1 MTRRLLK
8 QSVLTGAGDSCS
20 ASESTAGWI
29 SKLFAGERGQPQLHC
44 RAIDSGSQAGM
55 PDGLLSGM
63 LGGASVDKSLL
74 MEGSLD
80 ASLMGHFGEMV
91 KPPSLEA
98 REIDPM
104 LLGVDSLA
112 LPKIPEDAGVV
123 LARRPEIEAV
133 HGRLGAGT
141 FGEVFH
147 CTLKG
152 SEQEVAVKVLHKG
165 SDISQKR
172 EVELLGQFKHD
183 NLVQFI
189 CLLHG
194 PPDALVLELCAG
206 GCLTDV
212 LHGPMA
218 QPAGVANLGLQPR
231 ARAVLDVVVACEYLH
246 SQRIVHRD
254 IKPGNVFLTSTVSTP
269 MIDLPPVKLGD
280 LGLARELDNQM
291 TKCTGTWRYMAPEVL
306 TSNSYTETAD
316 VYSCGLLLHEVMSGK
331 VPFDG
336 LNVIRVVQAV
346 TTGQR
351 PDPKDING
359 PSPIIDVLG
368 EVLDACWAEEPTDRP
383 SASYLAQCI
392 KPVAKVV

>member
-306 TSNSYTETAD
+306 TSNSYAESAD
-316 VYSCGLLLHEVMSGK
+316 VYSCGLLLYEVLSGK
-331 VPFDG
+331 VPFAG
-336 LNVIRVVQAV
+336 LNAMRVVQAV

-351 PDPKDING
+351 PAPRDING
-359 PSPIIDVLG
+359 PSAIIEALEAVLG
-368 EVLDACWAEEPTDRP
+368 ACWAQEPLHRP

-392 KPVAKVV
+392 TPLATGV

>member
-1 MTRRLLK
+1 MKRLLSK
-8 QSVLTGAGDSCS
+8 KSVPTNAGDSWS
-20 ASESTAGWI
+20 ASDSAAGWM
-29 SKLFAGERGQPQLHC
+29 SKLFASGPGQPQLHC
-44 RAIDSGSQAGM
+44 RAFDSDSQAGA
-55 PDGLLSGM
+55 PDCLEGM
-63 LGGASVDKSLL
+63 LGSAII
-74 MEGSLD
+74 EGSLD
-80 ASLMGHFGEMV
+80 ASLAGQLGEFFN
-91 KPPSLEA
+91 PSPLQS
-98 REIDPM
+98 REIDPRFVGLD
-104 LLGVDSLA
+104 LLV
-112 LPKIPEDAGVV
+112 PPEIHEDTAVI
-123 LARRPEIEAV
+123 LSRRPEIEAV
-133 HGRLGAGT
+133 HGRLGTGT

-152 SEQEVAVKVLHKG
+152 REQKVAVKVLHKG

-172 EVELLGQFKHD
+172 EVELLGQLKHD

-306 TSNSYTETAD
+306 TSNSYAESAD
-316 VYSCGLLLHEVMSGK
+316 VYSCGLLLYEVLSGK
-331 VPFDG
+331 VPFAG
-336 LNVIRVVQAV
+336 LNAMRVVQAV

-351 PDPKDING
+351 PAPRDING
-359 PSPIIDVLG
+359 PSAIIEALEAVLG
-368 EVLDACWAEEPTDRP
+368 ACWAQEPLHRP

-392 KPVAKVV
+392 TPLATGV